1 MRIRCAGLLR
11 RRFPFPTQEKAALV
25 DVSFYQLLPTFLEH
39 FLHVGAL
46 GWRVE
51 DQHKVYVFTKQVSGV
66 FAVQLGSQL
75 QEGSLVYQLYSV
87 FSDHFDE

>member
-1 MRIRCAGLLR
+1 LR